1 MIDQTGWFSIVFKI
15 MVFYFFKIKNDTNY
29 FFQRPETLAACS
41 ESNTTSYIT
50 QL

>member
-1 MIDQTGWFSIVFKI
+1 MIYQTGWFSIVFKI

-29 FFQRPETLAACS
+29 FFQRPKTLAACS